1 MGVWKAQVS
10 FRVREELRRE
20 LQDVAE
26 RECRTLGNVGQVLL
40 EWATAQLR
48 VAGSIERLRRVQLAS
63 KKGSAAK

>member
-26 RECRTLGNVGQVLL
+26 RECRTPGNVGQVLL

-48 VAGSIERLRRVQLAS
+48 VAGSIERLRRVQLMS
-63 KKGSAAK
+63 KKGSVAK

>member
-48 VAGSIERLRRVQLAS
+48 VAGSIERLRRVQLTS
-63 KKGSAAK
+63 KKGGVTK